1 MSVWGD
7 LNSSYHIYLP
17 GEAGGGGGG
26 GGGGLTMFL
35 VKKNF

>member
-17 GEAGGGGGG
+17 GEEGGGV
-26 GGGGLTMFL
+26 GGGLTMFL
-35 VKKNF
+35 VKKIK